1 VDWLRDSGLPK
12 LQEIAKSE
20 GRPVPALCPRII
32 LNLTDSPAPEDKRV
46 AGQGSLEQVRGD
58 LRALAA
64 MGATYVVLDTFT
76 GDVEATRDP
85 EPAWRTLEAA
95 AERLFDLGR
104 RTVR

>member
-1 VDWLRDSGLPK
+1 MPS
-12 LQEIAKSE
+12 AFA
-20 GRPVPALCPRII
+20 PALVVTSRTMASATPRII
-32 LNLTDSPAPEDKRV
+32 LNLTDRPAPEDKRV